1 MIKINKPNQFVKS
14 LKNINK
20 SINSLLE
27 QNLNKLKFDNLKIV
41 VSNNKIILTFV
52 AVFVF
57 FISYLLLPTFYK
69 YEDISKELKNEL
81 LTKYDLDF
89 TFSKNLKYNFFPR
102 PHFIIKE
109 SSIIQDQKNISD
121 IDTLKIYV
129 SLNNL
134 FSLKNINVNEVILDN
149 ANFEL
154 EAKNSNFFFKL
165 LNNNFLNTNLKIKDS
180 NIFFRNSESEVLF
193 INKINSLKYYY
204 DPKELKNILYSENEI
219 FNTPYSLEVVDL
231 KDEKKIF
238 TKLKLGIVK
247 LEIENVID
255 YNDDIKLGSAIILLD
270 NTKSFINYKTN
281 KNFLNFEY
289 YNDLDKQKF
298 LYNAKFNFK
307 PFYSIFDGNV
317 DEINISYLFGT
328 NAIIAELL
336 KTEIFNNKK
345 IDFKLNINANKIL
358 NNRNFVN
365 LFLKSKIQDGL
376 VDIDDTKIEWKDNS
390 IIKLTDTLISVKEG
404 KLFLDGKLNANI
416 IDYKNI
422 YKFLLTPKNFRK
434 QIKTIDFNF
443 SYGFDEKVII
453 LNDIMIDG
461 KYNQKVNEKL
471 NNIYFR
477 GSDMQNKI
485 LFKNMTN
492 DLLKAYVG

>member
-1 MIKINKPNQFVKS
+1 MTKPNSFVKN

-27 QNLNKLKFDNLKIV
+27 RNLNKLKFDNLKIV
-41 VSNNKIILTFV
+41 VSNNKIILSFV
-52 AVFVF
+52 AVIVF
-57 FISYLLLPTFYK
+57 FIFYLLLPTFYK
-69 YEDISKELKNEL
+69 HDDISKELKNEL
-81 LTKYDLDF
+81 LNKFDLDF
-89 TFSKNLKYNFFPR
+89 TFNKNLKYNFFPR
-102 PHFIIKE
+102 PHFITKE
-109 SSIIQDQKNISD
+109 SSIIHSKKNISD

-134 FSLKNINVNEVILDN
+134 FSLKNININEVILEN

-154 EAKNSNFFFKL
+154 ETKNSNFFLKL
-165 LNNNFLNTNLKIKDS
+165 LDKNFSDINLKVKNS
-180 NIFFRNSESEVLF
+180 NIFFRNSENEVLF
-193 INKINSLKYYY
+193 INKINNLEYYH

-219 FNTPYSLEVVDL
+219 FNTPYSLEVINL
-231 KDEKKIF
+231 KDEKKIY
-238 TKLKLGIVK
+238 TKLKLSIVK
-247 LEIENVID
+247 LEIENVFD
-255 YNDDIKLGSAIILLD
+255 YNDDIKLGSATIEF
-270 NTKSFINYKTN
+270 NSSKSFINYKTN
-281 KNFLNFEY
+281 KNFLDFEY
-289 YNDLDKQKF
+289 YNELDKQKF

-307 PFYSIFDGNV
+307 PFYSIFEGYA
-317 DEINISYLFGT
+317 DEINVSYLFGT

-358 NNRNFVN
+358 DNRNFIN
-365 LFLKSKIQDGL
+365 LILKSKIQDGL
-376 VDIDDTKIEWKDNS
+376 IDIDDTKVEWKNNS
-390 IIKLTDTLISVKEG
+390 IIKLTDTLISVKDG
-404 KLFLDGKLNANI
+404 KLFLDGKLNVNI
-416 IDYKNI
+416 INYKNI

-434 QIKTIDFNF
+434 QIKTIDLNF

-453 LNDIMIDG
+453 LSDIMIDG
-461 KYNQKVNEKL
+461 KYNQKVNKKL

-492 DLLKAYVG
+492 DLLKAYAG